1 MNLLYYVT
9 GAALLVS
16 IIADR
21 KKTFMAL
28 KIAYKKFIKIMPA
41 FAIMLIFVSIVL
53 YFFTDELISAHL
65 VDSDRFFSMISASVI
80 GSITLMPGFIAY
92 PLCGILRAKGVL
104 YMVLSAF
111 TTTLMMVGILTFSIE
126 KEYFGIKVTLL
137 RNAMSFIIAIIIAVI
152 TGFFY
157 GEII

>member
-1 MNLLYYVT
+1 MNFLYYLT

-28 KIAYKKFIKIMPA
+28 KIAFKKFIKIIPA
-41 FAIMLIFVSIVL
+41 FVIMLILVSIVL
-53 YFFTDELISAHL
+53 FFVTDELISTYL
-65 VDSDRFFSMISASVI
+65 VDSNRFFSMISASAI
-80 GSITLMPGFIAY
+80 GAITLMPGFIVY
-92 PLCGILRAKGVL
+92 PLCGILKAKGVL

-137 RNAMSFIIAIIIAVI
+137 RNAMSFVIAIIIAVI

>member
-53 YFFTDELISAHL
+53 YFFTDELISA
-65 VDSDRFFSMISASVI
+65 
-80 GSITLMPGFIAY
+80 
-92 PLCGILRAKGVL
+92 
-104 YMVLSAF
+104 
-111 TTTLMMVGILTFSIE
+111 
-126 KEYFGIKVTLL
+126 
-137 RNAMSFIIAIIIAVI
+137 
-152 TGFFY
+152 
-157 GEII
+157 

>member
-53 YFFTDELISAHL
+53 YFFTDELISAYL

-80 GSITLMPGFIAY
+80 GSITLMPGFIVY

-126 KEYFGIKVTLL
+126 REYFGIKVTLL

-157 GEII
+157 GEIV